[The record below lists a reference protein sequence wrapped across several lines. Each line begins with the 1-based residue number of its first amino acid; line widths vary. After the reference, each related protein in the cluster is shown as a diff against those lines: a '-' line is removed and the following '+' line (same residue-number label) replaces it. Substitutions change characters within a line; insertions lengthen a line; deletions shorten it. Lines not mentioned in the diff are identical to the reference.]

1 VETPI
6 TILYTYGLR
15 GDLVILPRLFSFIRQ
30 LRAHFSTEPVKQCE
44 DDPAP
49 SLSRILLLD
58 LGESCTPE
66 VWHCEI
72 TGGRSVLVALD
83 GMGYDAANVS
93 GFTAPDLRE
102 KLGDN
107 VRLAFVDEAH
117 SWIWEGVKLALTPQP
132 PLPRGEG
139 EQNPAS
145 VSKPLVLAD
154 SVRTERGLG
163 GEGFTISLTP
173 ADTTHIE
180 GSTLYLQRVRA
191 GQVGMAQIAPRP
203 LLLLGQ
209 DVFDLPTMT
218 QPDPTIAGIVDFI
231 LSEARYTQKRRG
243 V

>member
-1 VETPI
+1 METPI
-6 TILYTYGLR
+6 TVLYTCNLR

-58 LGESCTPE
+58 LGESCAPD
-66 VWHCEI
+66 VWHCDI

-93 GFTAPDLRE
+93 AFATPDLRE
-102 KLGDN
+102 KLGAN
-107 VRLAFVDEAH
+107 VRLALVDEAH
-117 SWIWEGVKLALTPQP
+117 DWTWEGVRVALT
-132 PLPRGEG
+132 
-139 EQNPAS
+139 A
-145 VSKPLVLAD
+145 
-154 SVRTERGLG
+154 G
-163 GEGFTISLTP
+163 GEGTTISLAP
-173 ADTTHIE
+173 AATTHIE
-180 GSTLYLQRVRA
+180 GNTLHLQEVKA

-203 LLLLGQ
+203 LLLLQQ
-209 DVFDLPTMT
+209 DVFDLPTMA

-243 V
+243 G